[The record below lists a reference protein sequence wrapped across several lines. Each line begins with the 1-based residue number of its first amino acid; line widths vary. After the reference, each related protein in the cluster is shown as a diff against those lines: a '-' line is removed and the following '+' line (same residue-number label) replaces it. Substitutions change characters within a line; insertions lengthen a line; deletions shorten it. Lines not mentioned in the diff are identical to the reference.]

1 MIFIKRLDRDFFL
14 QNILELSKALLG
26 KLIVREINGKR
37 LIVRITEV
45 EAYDGRV
52 DKACHAYKYK
62 KTQRTKTLFENG
74 GLAYVYLIY
83 GMYSCLN
90 VVGEKEGEPCAV
102 LIRGCEAVDEIDEMA
117 LNRFSKPYS
126 DLNSYQKK
134 NFLNGPGKIC
144 KALKIDKALNE
155 EDMCQGDI
163 LYLAEDKTKTTE
175 KRKIK
180 VGKRINIDYA
190 QEAVDFLWRFYYD

>member
-26 KLIVREINGKR
+26 KLIVRKIDGKR

-62 KTQRTKTLFENG
+62 KTQRTKTLFEKG

-102 LIRGCEAVDEIDEMA
+102 LIRGCEAVDKIDEMA